1 MGIMISEDDFHYA
14 VENTCVVVEPERRIE
29 TFGSTTFRFLLVSEL
44 MDQVHRVRIRDGR
57 IEAQRPRI
65 IAPQHFQRM
74 LLEGFGERAREF
86 ADFLE
91 HHGDFVRVLRYG
103 FELRKT
109 DLSEQILHER
119 FDSVLG
125 RLESQVRSDSNAGT
139 ALISGVDDAWEV
151 CLLKFT
157 TDLIRRSAGEN
168 LGEWRKRG
176 LL

>member
-1 MGIMISEDDFHYA
+1 MISEDDFQYA
-14 VENTCVVVEPERRIE
+14 VENTRVVVEPERRIE

-44 MDQVHRVRIRDGR
+44 MDEVHQVRVRDGR

-74 LLEGFGERAREF
+74 VLDGFGERAREF

-91 HHGDFVRVLRYG
+91 HHGDFIRILRYG
-103 FELRKT
+103 FELKKT
-109 DLSEQILHER
+109 DLSELVLHEPLV
-119 FDSVLG
+119 SVLG
-125 RLESQVRSDSNAGT
+125 RLESQVRQESDSVT
-139 ALISGVDDAWEV
+139 ALISGVDEAWEV

-168 LGEWRKRG
+168 LGEWQKRG